1 MHGYVEE
8 DHGRHHDVAATDAG
22 DAGYQACTHANAT
35 CRDEPGKLTMRVGF
49 PVGQHDD
56 RDEPE
61 KHADEAAKD
70 GHGELWCDV
79 PGQQRAEYDG
89 CRPFSSNGP
98 LDPVRF
104 ELRVGGRYG
113 REDDASQRRCDGH
126 CRAVFDGEQPQPVE
140 QHDEHRYDDDATTD
154 TQQSA
159 EKAAYEANSETRDEE
174 KFVQLQY
181 CMAANRKSL
190 MNLTRPHQVSITRLV
205 CFACLSFCI
214 LSITA
219 VADTRRVELENGD
232 IYEGDF
238 VDGVRT
244 GSGTYV
250 WANGNEYQ
258 GDFLTNQMH
267 GEGTYR
273 WTDGRTYIGS
283 FIADKRNGR
292 GTLTWLIGNSYE
304 GDFVEGEMHGQGV
317 FRWINEDRYE
327 GDFVRGARTGHGQFD
342 WATGERFEGSFV
354 DGDKAGRGTFEWPNG
369 NRYYGDF
376 TDDQRNGLGIFYWRD
391 GTIYR
396 GQFRNDKMHGHG
408 VKQQPDGPMEL
419 QRWDDGDLVLNEP
432 LEQNARCRLEIQN
445 RAWMFRSETCV
456 NGLAHGRG
464 LAASLDGE
472 LIIVNGRFVLG
483 HFVEGD
489 RQSLKL
495 GGT

>member
-1 MHGYVEE
+1 M
-8 DHGRHHDVAATDAG
+8 T
-22 DAGYQACTHANAT
+22 
-35 CRDEPGKLTMRVGF
+35 
-49 PVGQHDD
+49 
-56 RDEPE
+56 
-61 KHADEAAKD
+61 
-70 GHGELWCDV
+70 
-79 PGQQRAEYDG
+79 
-89 CRPFSSNGP
+89 
-98 LDPVRF
+98 
-104 ELRVGGRYG
+104 
-113 REDDASQRRCDGH
+113 
-126 CRAVFDGEQPQPVE
+126 
-140 QHDEHRYDDDATTD
+140 
-154 TQQSA
+154 
-159 EKAAYEANSETRDEE
+159 
-174 KFVQLQY
+174 
-181 CMAANRKSL
+181 ANRKSL
-190 MNLTRPHQVSITRLV
+190 MNLTRPHQVSTAGLV
-205 CFACLSFCI
+205 CLACLSFCI
-214 LSITA
+214 LSISS

-258 GDFLTNQMH
+258 GDFLNNQMH

-283 FIADKRNGR
+283 FIAD
-292 GTLTWLIGNSYE
+292 E
-304 GDFVEGEMHGQGV
+304 PHGQGV

-342 WATGERFEGSFV
+342 WATGERFEGRFV
-354 DGDKAGRGTFEWPNG
+354 DGDKDGRGTFEWPNG

-376 TDDQRNGLGIFYWRD
+376 ANDQRNGLGIFYWRD

-419 QRWDDGDLVLNEP
+419 QRWDDGNLVLNEP

-445 RAWMFRSETCV
+445 RAWMFRSDACV

-464 LAASLDGE
+464 WAASLDGE

-495 GGT
+495 GDS